1 MASEAAA
8 LQGLGAQA
16 ASAQAPAHVGGQLPL
31 GMVGED
37 EVARVS
43 KIRGG
48 AELRQHLAELGF
60 VEGAEVKVI
69 SRVNG
74 DCIVSVKGARLALN
88 RTMSSHVMVTL
99 EGSTSPQPRRVVQRG
114 SREALALMQVA
125 GTTTPARRK
134 GTDGNS

>member
-1 MASEAAA
+1 M
-8 LQGLGAQA
+8 
-16 ASAQAPAHVGGQLPL
+16 
-31 GMVGED
+31 
-37 EVARVS
+37 
-43 KIRGG
+43 RGG

-99 EGSTSPQPRRVVQRG
+99 
-114 SREALALMQVA
+114 
-125 GTTTPARRK
+125 
-134 GTDGNS
+134 

>member
-8 LQGLGAQA
+8 MPGMAAQA
-16 ASAQAPAHVGGQLPL
+16 ASAQAPARMAGQLPL

-37 EVARVS
+37 EVARVA
-43 KIRGG
+43 KIKGG

-99 EGSTSPQPRRVVQRG
+99 
-114 SREALALMQVA
+114 
-125 GTTTPARRK
+125 
-134 GTDGNS
+134 

>member
-8 LQGLGAQA
+8 LQGLGTQA

-99 EGSTSPQPRRVVQRG
+99 
-114 SREALALMQVA
+114 
-125 GTTTPARRK
+125 
-134 GTDGNS
+134 